1 MTNRLIKNGE
11 LHLYGTVGGDWT
23 WDEDGIVS
31 TGFTD
36 EQVIEAIADLS
47 GDIVVR
53 LNSGGGIAFQG
64 IAIYN
69 ALKAHDGK
77 VSVFVD
83 ALAASAAS
91 LIAMAG
97 DYVVMRPGAMM
108 MIHNPG
114 TITIGTSE
122 DHRKAAL
129 TLDQIAASAAEI
141 YASRSGRSMREI
153 LRMMADETWMRGSVA
168 RSLGF
173 AEEAEES
180 GEEMAAPAFKYS
192 LFKNT
197 PANLFAHRAVAAPGN
212 LDILATATK
221 EPVMSTTTSVKETT
235 QDIFSRCRAAKL
247 TMEET
252 EKVMMDANGDGNK
265 ARDIIINMMA
275 EKAGPTI
282 HGHLPNDAMH
292 SLKLEDNQQIVDAL
306 AARLGAPIDGGGN
319 NPYMNC
325 SLLEIGRRYFS
336 AYGERISNMSDTA
349 LAERMTMQ
357 SSARGAA
364 RATML
369 TGMHTTSDFPGLLL
383 GAGQR
388 YLLDRYNSLP
398 SPLKALSVKRNVAD
412 FRQQTFIRPGE
423 APKLEKVTESGE
435 ITYGT
440 LSEDSHGLQISTYG
454 KLFALSRNAI
464 INDDLSA
471 FADFVRA
478 FAEASTETEGD
489 LFYQLLAA
497 NNFGGAV
504 MSDGKTLYHADHG
517 NLATDYGEPSVSTLS
532 SARAAMRLQ
541 KNVNGTGTAGV
552 VPAVLVVGPKLETV
566 AERIVAELKATTSD
580 DVNPFS
586 GKIRVAVENRYDG
599 VGWWL
604 FADPQQR
611 PALQHGYLDGVD
623 GPSLATREGWNVL
636 GMEFRCILDFGCAPF
651 DFRATYFN
659 KGAA

>member
-36 EQVIEAIADLS
+36 EQVIEALADLS

-69 ALKAHDGK
+69 ALKSHDGK

-97 DYVVMRPGAMM
+97 DHVVMRPGAMM

-192 LFKNT
+192 LFKNA
-197 PANLFAHRAVAAPGN
+197 PANLFTHRAVAAPGN
-212 LDILATATK
+212 LEILATATK
-221 EPVMSTTTSVKETT
+221 EPVMSTLTSVKETT
-235 QDIFSRCRAAKL
+235 QDIFSRCRSANL
-247 TMEET
+247 SMEET
-252 EKVMMDANGDGNK
+252 EKVMMEAKGDGNK

-275 EKAGPTI
+275 DRAGPETR
-282 HGHLPNDAMH
+282 GHLPTT
-292 SLKLEDNQQIVDAL
+292 SLYSPDPTADNSQIVDAL
-306 AARLGAPIDGGGN
+306 AARLGASIDGGGD

-325 SLLEIGRRYFS
+325 SMLEIGRRYY
-336 AYGERISNMSDTA
+336 AAQGQRVSNMSDAA
-349 LAERMTMQ
+349 LAERMTTL
-357 SSARGAA
+357 SASRGSGY
-364 RATML
+364 ATMAA
-369 TGMHTTSDFPGLLL
+369 GMHTTTDFPSLLL
-383 GAGQR
+383 AAGQR
-388 YLLDRYNSLP
+388 YLLERYNSTP
-398 SPLKALSVKRNVAD
+398 SPLKALSTKRSVAD
-412 FRQQTFIRPGE
+412 FRPQTFIRPGE
-423 APKLEKVTESGE
+423 APKLEKVTEAGE

-440 LSEDSHGLQISTYG
+440 TSEDSNGLQISTYA
-454 KLFALSRNAI
+454 KLFAMSRNAI
-464 INDDLSA
+464 INDNLGA
-471 FADFVRA
+471 FTDFMRA
-478 FAEASTETEGD
+478 FSDSAHETEGD
-489 LFYQLLAA
+489 LFYQMLAA
-497 NNFGGAV
+497 NNFAGAV
-504 MSDGKTLYHADHG
+504 MSDGKPLYHADHG
-517 NLATDYGEPSVSTLS
+517 NLATDNGEPSVSTLS
-532 SARAAMRLQ
+532 FARTAMRLQ

-552 VPAVLVVGPKLETV
+552 VPTVLLVGPKLETT
-566 AERIVAELKATTSD
+566 AEKIVAQLTATTSG

-586 GKIRVAVENRYDG
+586 GKLSVAVENRYDG

-604 FADPQQR
+604 FADPGHR
-611 PALQHGYLDGVD
+611 PAFQHGYLGGAE
-623 GPSLATREGWNVL
+623 GPTVAYREGWNVL
-636 GMEFRCILDFGCAPF
+636 GIEFRCLLDFGCAPF

-659 KGAA
+659 KGA